1 MRPANHPVSALVLL
15 GAVLSVATVFVYASG
30 RRHYYSPEVVKRA
43 FAAHGVHLR
52 NVTSPDGVR
61 ILALR
66 PVPLE
71 AAALQV
77 AVVARTEKVDWGLK
91 LEPYDERFGNVDVT
105 YGGHDEQLL
114 ERVRTAVADLR

>member
-1 MRPANHPVSALVLL
+1 
-15 GAVLSVATVFVYASG
+15 VLSVATVFVYASG
-30 RRHYYSPEVVKRA
+30 RRHYYSPEVVKRT

-52 NVTSPDGVR
+52 NATSPDGVR
-61 ILALR
+61 ILSLR

-71 AAALQV
+71 AS
-77 AVVARTEKVDWGLK
+77 EKVDWGPK

-114 ERVRTAVADLR
+114 ERVRAAVADLR